1 MRKSLREARKGLAR
15 VHQEKHSAS
24 GALFKEFIL
33 GGQDG
38 LVNVLGIILGL
49 AAATANAKLVIIA
62 GLAAA
67 FAESFSMAA
76 VAFTSAKAEADYF
89 ASERRRELFE
99 IENFPDTEKKE
110 VQAIYHR
117 KGFRGKLLEDIVEHI
132 VGDRTTWLNIMMHEE
147 LGLSDEFVSPTKT
160 AMIVGLATMFGSI
173 IPLTPFFLLGV
184 KTAVIFSLV
193 VSAIALFV
201 TGAIEGKLTVGHWA
215 KKGLQ
220 LAVIGMVA
228 ALIGFLVGKALGVSS

>member
-1 MRKSLREARKGLAR
+1 MRRSLREARKGLAKI
-15 VHQEKHSAS
+15 HLEKHSAA

-38 LVNVLGIILGL
+38 LVNVLGVILGL

-76 VAFTSAKAEADYF
+76 VAYTSAKAEEDYF
-89 ASERRRELFE
+89 ASERTKELFE
-99 IENFPDTEKKE
+99 MDNFPDVERQEITDL
-110 VQAIYHR
+110 YHR
-117 KGFRGKLLEDIVEHI
+117 KGFSGKLLEDIVGHI

-147 LGLSDEFVSPTKT
+147 LGLSDEFVSPVRS
-160 AMIVGLATMFGSI
+160 AAIVGLAALVGSF
-173 IPLTPFFLLGV
+173 IPLTPFFFLPVKGAVVLSLGV
-184 KTAVIFSLV
+184 SAV
-193 VSAIALFV
+193 ALFV
-201 TGAIEGKLTVGHWA
+201 TGAVEGKFTVGHWA

-220 LAVIGMVA
+220 LTVIGMLA
-228 ALIGFLVGKALGVSS
+228 ALIGFIVGKALGVS